1 MKKLSYPIG
10 AVVLLALPFAG
21 VPQYYMH
28 VLILILLWSYIYTS
42 WSIMGRFG
50 LVSLGHGA
58 FTGLGAYTVA
68 MLWNFFALTPWI
80 GIPLGLLLALVV
92 GVLIGYPCF
101 RFRIVGHYFALVTL
115 ALSEVVRM
123 VVMAL
128 RDYTGGDLGLT
139 PNRYA
144 EGTSVYAVQFADK
157 DTFYFIALVVWALG
171 IWIWKKVDVSI
182 ERYALD
188 AISEDEDA
196 AASVGIYVTRQKL
209 RITMLSAVMTA
220 FGGIL
225 YGQYQMYI
233 NPHTVSGVG
242 ISLQIVFAVIAGGMY
257 VAFGPTV
264 GAIITI
270 SLAEFLRVLIG
281 TDMVGLDN
289 TIYGLMLILFIIF
302 LPQGILGAIL
312 EKGSRKQALR
322 DLATSV
328 GLNTK

>member
-1 MKKLSYPIG
+1 MNKLFYPIG
-10 AVVLLALPFAG
+10 AIVLMALPFAG

-28 VLILILLWSYIYTS
+28 VLILILIWSYIYTS

-58 FTGLGAYTVA
+58 FTGLGAYTVS
-68 MLWNFFALTPWI
+68 MLWNFFSLPPWI

-92 GVLIGYPCF
+92 GILIGYPCF

-139 PNRYA
+139 PTRYA
-144 EGTSVYAVQFADK
+144 EGTSVYALQFADK
-157 DTFYFIALVVWALG
+157 DTFYFIALAVWACG
-171 IWIWKKVDVSI
+171 IWMWKKVDASMD
-182 ERYALD
+182 RYALD

-196 AASVGIYVTRQKL
+196 AASMGIHVTRQKL
-209 RITMLSAVMTA
+209 RITMLSSVMTA

-257 VAFGPTV
+257 VA
-264 GAIITI
+264 
-270 SLAEFLRVLIG
+270 
-281 TDMVGLDN
+281 
-289 TIYGLMLILFIIF
+289 
-302 LPQGILGAIL
+302 
-312 EKGSRKQALR
+312 
-322 DLATSV
+322 
-328 GLNTK
+328 